1 MIENKHKGKDGVVKI
16 AYFGDDFFIN
26 CFYMLREFGHEIAYV
41 FVCAEEGYGDK
52 LLALANAENIP
63 IRFDKVEAGFV
74 DKIICEDK
82 IDCVFSA
89 GYGWKIKFDYDAV
102 MSVNVHPTLLPM
114 GRGPDAA
121 AWVTLK
127 YRESAGVTFH
137 KLNGVFDAG
146 DILCQRSIVLEEQ
159 DGWEMYMAKV
169 QIEVAWALP
178 ELLENI
184 SELYEKAMSQ
194 ESGVNWPPATIA
206 ERLIDWDMTQ
216 DKIRTITKAFG
227 RWGVIALVGDTYLL
241 INDLELSTYSHSFPV
256 GKPLNED
263 RYAFTIA
270 TKEGLALLAK
280 KNILRTLDVTEA
292 RNLGLSIGH

>member
-1 MIENKHKGKDGVVKI
+1 
-16 AYFGDDFFIN
+16 
-26 CFYMLREFGHEIAYV
+26 
-41 FVCAEEGYGDK
+41 
-52 LLALANAENIP
+52 
-63 IRFDKVEAGFV
+63 
-74 DKIICEDK
+74 
-82 IDCVFSA
+82 
-89 GYGWKIKFDYDAV
+89 
-102 MSVNVHPTLLPM
+102 
-114 GRGPDAA
+114 
-121 AWVTLK
+121 
-127 YRESAGVTFH
+127 
-137 KLNGVFDAG
+137 
-146 DILCQRSIVLEEQ
+146 
-159 DGWEMYMAKV
+159 MYMAKV

-184 SELYEKAMSQ
+184 SEHYEKAMSQ

-206 ERLIDWDMTQ
+206 ERLIDWEMTQ

-227 RWGVIALVGDTYLL
+227 RWGVIAMVGDTYLL